1 MNLSI
6 FSGKFCLDVKKIT
19 SEDKLKLRTEF
30 LNLMRQRFLDGLDEE
45 FDYTKVDLSDEYD
58 NLETLCQDEEDKY
71 FDDEEPEILNK
82 AINEEQMSTD
92 SDEDY
97 LSDKILEKCTSKTWH
112 RMCDTFWYKT
122 QKGSALHC
130 LSSFFM
136 QIESC

>member
-97 LSDKILEKCTSKTWH
+97 LSDKILEKCCTSKT
-112 RMCDTFWYKT
+112 
-122 QKGSALHC
+122 
-130 LSSFFM
+130 
-136 QIESC
+136 